1 MNQKKFVSN
10 YINKSELIRNVHK
23 FNPEMSNKQ
32 IIDHVLKIFNCKVG
46 QNLVI
51 QSIGNQKVR
60 SGLINSRSV
69 IDGAAKNLLTL
80 CRDDIRVASS
90 HLRGLI

>member
-1 MNQKKFVSN
+1 MNQKKFAAN

-32 IIDHVLKIFNCKVG
+32 IIDHVFRIFNCKVG

-60 SGLINSRSV
+60 IGLINSHSL
-69 IDGAAKNLLTL
+69 INGAAANLLKL
-80 CRDDIRVASS
+80 CRQDIRVATS